1 MARPPEKSRSST
13 PRKDTR
19 KDSHSDSRNESRNDS
34 RSDSRKNT
42 RTGNRTGQDAVK
54 SSRYS
59 EARSQSGFAA
69 KERDTKSQNGKP
81 HTTKL
86 RHENDRSDSV
96 YRDKP
101 RGQKVETQKTFKS
114 DAQPVDQAQ
123 SRGQR
128 EQRILRS
135 RFRQAVSGLAQALER
150 TGPADRKLE
159 AYFRQHKQMGSKDR
173 AFVAD
178 VVYGVLRHLRSLQ
191 FLLGDHADQPE
202 LLALLHLMRQA
213 QWGPQTFADIEC
225 DLPFDEL
232 LPLVTTKQDLP
243 AAVALDLPDWLFDRL
258 SKDLSEQ
265 ELPTLIAALN
275 SNAPLDIR
283 ANRLKCD
290 RNQLRQRLAVDGF
303 ELINVDSAPDALRK
317 FSRAPLFNTEAFRD
331 GWFEVQD
338 VGSQLISLLVD
349 AKPKQRIVDF
359 CAGAGGKTLHLAA
372 MMQNKGT
379 VYAFDVAAKRL
390 ANLKQRLARAGVD
403 NVRVQDI
410 RDENDVHIK
419 RQRNTMDAVLVD
431 APCSGSGT
439 LRRNPDIKWRTLDM
453 NALRDTQLRILKAAA
468 ALVKTGGRVVYAT
481 CSVLKDENES
491 IVEAFLAE
499 HPEFELKP
507 VAPILA
513 EQGIKLE
520 GVDQYLRLWPHV
532 HNTDGFFA
540 AVLERR
546 GADSE

>member
-1 MARPPEKSRSST
+1 MAKP
-13 PRKDTR
+13 PRKDNDR
-19 KDSHSDSRNESRNDS
+19 SRAKPGASKSRDGRSADS
-34 RSDSRKNT
+34 RSRDDRPAERKPRT
-42 RTGNRTGQDAVK
+42 ERTGNSAPRERSAREENFRDAK
-54 SSRYS
+54 PAA
-59 EARSQSGFAA
+59 ARS
-69 KERDTKSQNGKP
+69 
-81 HTTKL
+81 TTKMAGAD
-86 RHENDRSDSV
+86 NGV
-96 YRDKP
+96 
-101 RGQKVETQKTFKS
+101 
-114 DAQPVDQAQ
+114 
-123 SRGQR
+123 SRNQR

-135 RFRQAVSGLAQALER
+135 RFRQAVSALAQALER

-191 FLLGDHADQPE
+191 FLLGDYGDQADW
-202 LLALLHLMRQA
+202 LALLYLMRYA
-213 QWGPQTFADIEC
+213 QWGPQTFADIDC
-225 DLPFDEL
+225 DLPFDDLTEL
-232 LPLVTTKQDLP
+232 AKKQDLP
-243 AAVALDLPDWLFDRL
+243 EAVALDLPDWLYERL
-258 SKDLSEQ
+258 SASMRTE
-265 ELPTLIAALN
+265 ELKTLVEALN
-275 SNAPLDIR
+275 ANAPLDIR

-290 RNQLRQRLAVDGF
+290 RETLRVRLAVDGF

-317 FSRAPLFNTEAFRD
+317 FSRAPLFNTDAFRD

-338 VGSQLISLLVD
+338 VGSQLVSILVD

-359 CAGAGGKTLHLAA
+359 CAGAGGKTLHMAA
-372 MMQNKGT
+372 AMQNKGT
-379 VYAFDVAAKRL
+379 LYAFDVAAKRL

-419 RQRNTMDAVLVD
+419 RQRNTVDAVLVD

-453 NALRDTQLRILKAAA
+453 ASLRDTQLRILKAAS

-481 CSVLKDENES
+481 CSVLNDENEA

-513 EQGIKLE
+513 EKGIKLD
-520 GVDQYLRLWPHV
+520 GVEQYLRLWPHT

-546 GADSE
+546 NVVAESAAE

>member
-1 MARPPEKSRSST
+1 MAKPPNKS
-13 PRKDTR
+13 
-19 KDSHSDSRNESRNDS
+19 
-34 RSDSRKNT
+34 
-42 RTGNRTGQDAVK
+42 RTGQSADKTRRRDNAKSK
-54 SSRYS
+54 SS
-59 EARSQSGFAA
+59 ANSQPQADNKSAA
-69 KERDTKSQNGKP
+69 DRPAPHKPANTNANTNNG
-81 HTTKL
+81 TD
-86 RHENDRSDSV
+86 NGV
-96 YRDKP
+96 
-101 RGQKVETQKTFKS
+101 
-114 DAQPVDQAQ
+114 
-123 SRGQR
+123 SRNQR

-135 RFRQAVSGLAQALER
+135 RFRQAVSALAQALER

-191 FLLGDHADQPE
+191 FLLGDYGNQAE
-202 LLALLHLMRQA
+202 WLALLYLMRYA
-213 QWGPQTFADIEC
+213 QWGSQTFADIDC
-225 DLPFDEL
+225 DLPFEDLTEL
-232 LPLVTTKQDLP
+232 AKEQNLPE
-243 AAVALDLPDWLFDRL
+243 AVALDLPDWLYERL
-258 SKDLSEQ
+258 SASMTAE
-265 ELPTLIAALN
+265 ELKILVEALN
-275 SNAPLDIR
+275 ANAPLDIR

-290 RNQLRQRLAVDGF
+290 RETLRVRLAVDGF
-303 ELINVDSAPDALRK
+303 ELIHVDSAPDALRK

-338 VGSQLISLLVD
+338 VGSQLVSILVD

-419 RQRNTMDAVLVD
+419 RQRNTLDAVLVD

-453 NALRDTQLRILKAAA
+453 ASLRDTQLRILKAAA
-468 ALVKTGGRVVYAT
+468 QLVKTGGRVVYAT
-481 CSVLKDENES
+481 CSVLNDENEE
-491 IVEAFLAE
+491 IVETFLAE

-513 EQGIKLE
+513 EKGIKLD
-520 GVDQYLRLWPHV
+520 GVEQYLRLWPHT

-546 GADSE
+546 NVVAESAAE